1 MKENP
6 GQFKRN
12 QEIRTLIVS
21 KDYKELSK
29 YLSKNFEKLSIKE
42 RKLLAQTYFYL
53 REYKSA
59 ENIYTKICGED
70 ENSDCYYELGKSQ
83 YYQDDMKNALK
94 SFEIAKNK
102 KNIIADA
109 WINFIRTTSL

>member
-29 YLSKNFEKLSIKE
+29 YLSKNFEKLSIKKE
-42 RKLLAQTYFYL
+42 SFWL
-53 REYKSA
+53 RPISIYESTNLQK
-59 ENIYTKICGED
+59 IYT
-70 ENSDCYYELGKSQ
+70 
-83 YYQDDMKNALK
+83 LK
-94 SFEIAKNK
+94 YAVKMRTQIVITSSERA
-102 KNIIADA
+102 NITK
-109 WINFIRTTSL
+109 TT

>member
-29 YLSKNFEKLSIKE
+29 YLSKNFEKLSIK
-42 RKLLAQTYFYL
+42 RKKASGSDLFLFTRVQ
-53 REYKSA
+53 
-59 ENIYTKICGED
+59 ICGK
-70 ENSDCYYELGKSQ
+70 Y
-83 YYQDDMKNALK
+83 
-94 SFEIAKNK
+94 IH
-102 KNIIADA
+102 
-109 WINFIRTTSL
+109 